1 MTEFSA
7 EIQNAVGK
15 VAVIGMAGRYPAAG
29 NVEEFWQNLKQGKEC
44 ITFFHHEE
52 LLAAGVEPVLLA
64 HPNYVRAQGVY
75 QGTYLFDAP
84 FFGYTPAEAEFLDP
98 QHRVLL
104 ESSWEALEQAG
115 YDPWTY
121 PGRIGMFAG
130 CGQTHYLFE
139 LLSMPDIWEH
149 TSPFALP
156 TYNDKDFLATR
167 VGYDLNLRGPCVTVQ
182 TACSTSLVSIVMACQ
197 SVLSYQSDI
206 CLAGGVTLSTRE
218 RAGYLYQE
226 GGIVSPDGHC
236 RTFDADAKGI
246 VGSSGV
252 GVVVLKRLED
262 AIRDRDTIHA
272 VIVGM
277 GLNNDGASRIGFT
290 APGRDGQA
298 AVIKDAIE
306 MAGVNPETI
315 GFVECHGT
323 GTPIGD
329 PIEIAALTRAF
340 RAYTQKRHFCVVGSV
355 KTNIG
360 HTDTAA
366 GVAGFTKAVLALRH
380 KLIPP
385 TLHFQRPNPEID
397 FEGSPFYVNTTLQE
411 WQPSDAPRRAGVTSL
426 GAGGTNAHVIL
437 EESLYPAA
445 SDDGA
450 PWSVLVW
457 SARTDSALEVM
468 TANLLGYLGKSRGDC
483 IDDVAYTLQVGRRAF
498 PYRRALVCRDHAEAI
513 ESLQEPDGG
522 RILAGFS
529 DNELTPLTFLFPG
542 QGSQHVNMG
551 RKLYLQVPRF
561 RRQLD
566 TCAEILYKELAVD
579 VRTILFSEVAPEF
592 EIPLDQIQYT
602 TPVLFSMEYSLAKL
616 WMDCGAKPESMLGH
630 STGEYVAACLAGVL
644 SLEDTLRLVAVRGRL
659 MQRLPLGSMLS
670 VHLSEDEL
678 LSKFGSITGL
688 SVAVVN
694 GLSACVA
701 SGPPEAILQL
711 EQELARH
718 DVPCR
723 RLRISHASHSAMMD
737 PILEDF
743 RKCVRQIKLQEPS
756 IPYLSNLTGTWIAPA
771 QATNPDYWV
780 DHLRHTVRFSAGLK
794 ELFKSERRIFLEVGP
809 GHMLSSLVMQHP
821 ERAAGHITL
830 SSLSHPKEGK
840 HDDVE
845 FFLTVLAQLWL
856 HGIPV
861 DWEATHSLARRRIPL
876 PTYPFER
883 QYYRVGPVKNGPMR
897 VAAYSVAKDSTPVQ
911 ENVSVDEHRYAAGY
925 KRPHLS
931 CPFVAPRNEL
941 EHTIANFWENTL
953 GMRGIGV
960 EDNFIELGGD
970 SLLAIEL
977 ARRISEGLAIP
988 FTVEYLYE
996 APTIAGCASLAP
1008 RLQSQ
1013 SSGTLEHQPRLYWD
1027 PNISGLPHKPSFS
1040 STRSDRASTP
1050 ECANAPELPSYPG
1063 LNQPLVHIR
1072 ATGTRQALFFVHP
1085 GGGGVT
1091 VYQQLAKYLDPDH
1104 PIYAFQCHVLGSS
1117 KGHPLIPVE
1126 RMASHYIRSLKK
1138 VQPVAPYLLAGWS
1151 AGGVIAFEMG
1161 VQLQRAHQEVSL
1173 IGIFDAA
1180 PHLQPDTE
1188 PKAARARLAED
1199 IVAAGEALATRAGEK
1214 FSLAES
1220 DLEHLSEEHQFERFL
1235 EELRNKGL
1243 APPAVGVQALRALL
1257 ETFSNT
1263 NQALEFYAPDMYHG
1277 RVLVLRAADVTP
1289 GLLQRTSDIYADP
1302 SFGWQQYCSRP
1313 IDVRYVPGDHMH
1325 MAVEPNIRTLG
1336 TVFQS
1341 SIDELDKLQ
1350 RNSASQPALKEPDQG
1365 IRV

>member
-7 EIQNAVGK
+7 EIQNTVGK

-29 NVEEFWQNLKQGKEC
+29 NIEEFWQNLKQGKEC
-44 ITFFHHEE
+44 ITFFPLEE
-52 LLAAGVEPVLLA
+52 LLAAGIDPVLLA

-98 QHRVLL
+98 QHRALL
-104 ESSWEALEQAG
+104 ECSWEAIEQAG

-121 PGRIGMFAG
+121 SGRIGMFAG

-156 TYNDKDFLATR
+156 TYNDKDFLAAR

-206 CLAGGVTLSTRE
+206 CLAGGVTLSTKE
-218 RAGYLYQE
+218 CAGYLYQE
-226 GGIVSPDGHC
+226 GGIASPDGHC

-262 AIRDRDTIHA
+262 AIKDRDTIHA
-272 VIVGM
+272 VVVGM

-290 APGRDGQA
+290 APGRAGQA
-298 AVIKDAIE
+298 EVIKDAIE
-306 MAGVNPETI
+306 MAGINPETI

-329 PIEIAALTRAF
+329 PIEVAALTRAF
-340 RAYTQKRHFCVVGSV
+340 RAYTQKKHFCAVGSV

-360 HTDTAA
+360 HSDTAA
-366 GVAGFTKAVLALRH
+366 GVAGFIKAVLALRH
-380 KLIPP
+380 KIIPP

-397 FEGSPFYVNTTLQE
+397 FASSPFYVNTTLQE
-411 WQPSDAPRRAGVTSL
+411 WPPSDAPRRAGVTSL

-437 EESLYPAA
+437 EENLYPAA
-445 SDDGA
+445 SGDGA
-450 PWSVLVW
+450 SWSVLVW
-457 SARTDSALEVM
+457 SARTDSALKVM
-468 TANLLGYLGKSRGDC
+468 TANLLGYLGKSRDDC
-483 IDDVAYTLQVGRRAF
+483 IDDVAYTLQVGRQAF
-498 PYRRALVCRDHAEAI
+498 LYRRALVCRDHSDAI
-513 ESLQEPDGG
+513 ESLQEPNSG

-529 DNELTPLTFLFPG
+529 ELTPLTFLFPG
-542 QGSQHVNMG
+542 QGSQYVNMG
-551 RKLYLQVPRF
+551 RKLYLHVPRF
-561 RRQLD
+561 RHYLD
-566 TCAEILYKELAVD
+566 TCAEILQKTLAID
-579 VRTILFSEVAPEF
+579 IRTILFAKAVSE
-592 EIPLDQIQYT
+592 IGSLLDEVEYT
-602 TPVLFSMEYSLAKL
+602 TPILFSMEYSLAKL
-616 WMDCGAKPESMLGH
+616 WMDWGVKPDSMVGH
-630 STGEYVAACLAGVL
+630 SLGEYVAACLAGVL
-644 SLEDTLRLVAVRGRL
+644 TLQDALRLVAARGL
-659 MQRLPLGSMLS
+659 LIQRLPRGSMLS
-670 VHLSEDEL
+670 VVLPEEEL
-678 LSKFGSITGL
+678 LAASSSIAGL

-694 GLSACVA
+694 GPSACVA
-701 SGPPEAILQL
+701 SGSTEAILQL
-711 EQELARH
+711 ERDLARREI
-718 DVPCR
+718 PCR
-723 RLRISHASHSAMMD
+723 RLRVSHAIHSAMMD

-743 RKCVRQIKLQEPS
+743 RTCARNIELHEPS

-771 QATNPDYWV
+771 QATSPDYWV
-780 DHLRHTVRFSAGLK
+780 DHLRHTVRFSACLT
-794 ELFKSERRIFLEVGP
+794 ELFKLERRIFLEVGP
-809 GHMLSSLVMQHP
+809 GNMLSSLIMRHP
-821 ERAAGHITL
+821 ARAAGLLTL
-830 SSLSHPKEGK
+830 SSLPHPKEGK
-840 HDDVE
+840 SDDVE
-845 FFLTVLAQLWL
+845 FFLTALAQLWL
-856 HGIPV
+856 QGIPV
-861 DWEATHSLARRRIPL
+861 DWEATQSAARRRIPL
-876 PTYPFER
+876 PTYPFEK
-883 QYYRVGPVKNGPMR
+883 QYYRVSPVKNGPMR
-897 VAAYSVAKDSTPVQ
+897 VAAYSLAKDSAPVQ
-911 ENVSVDEHRYAAGY
+911 ENVSADEHTDAAAY
-925 KRPHLS
+925 NRPHLS

-941 EHTIANFWENTL
+941 EHTIACFWENTL
-953 GMRGIGV
+953 GMRGVGV

-977 ARRISEGLAIP
+977 ARRISKQLVIP
-988 FTVEYLYE
+988 FTVENVYE
-996 APTIAGCASLAP
+996 APTIAGCASLAA

-1013 SSGTLEHQPRLYWD
+1013 SPGALEYQPRLYWD
-1027 PNISGLPHKPSFS
+1027 TDISGLHQKGS
-1040 STRSDRASTP
+1040 SSGRKSERASTP
-1050 ECANAPELPSYPG
+1050 ECASPEQPSYPG

-1072 ATGTRQALFFVHP
+1072 TTGPRQALFFVHP

-1104 PIYAFQCHVLGSS
+1104 PIYAFQCHILGSN

-1126 RMASHYIRSLKK
+1126 RMASHYIRFLKEI
-1138 VQPVAPYLLAGWS
+1138 QPAAPYLLAGWS

-1161 VQLQRAHQEVSL
+1161 VQLQRAQQEISL

-1180 PHLQPDTE
+1180 PYLRPDAE
-1188 PKAARARLAED
+1188 PKDAEARLAED
-1199 IVAAGEALATRAGEK
+1199 IIAAGEALATRAGEK
-1214 FSLAES
+1214 FTLTRS

-1235 EELRNKGL
+1235 EELRNKDL
-1243 APPAVGVQALRALL
+1243 VPPAVDAQALRALL
-1257 ETFSNT
+1257 ETFRNT
-1263 NQALEFYAPDMYHG
+1263 NKALEFYAPDMYHG

-1289 GLLQRTSDIYADP
+1289 ELLQRTSDIYADP

-1313 IDVRYVPGDHMH
+1313 VDVRYVPGDHMH

-1336 TVFQS
+1336 AVFQNH
-1341 SIDELDKLQ
+1341 IDQLDKLH
-1350 RNSASQPALKEPDQG
+1350 RNSAAQPALKQPDRG